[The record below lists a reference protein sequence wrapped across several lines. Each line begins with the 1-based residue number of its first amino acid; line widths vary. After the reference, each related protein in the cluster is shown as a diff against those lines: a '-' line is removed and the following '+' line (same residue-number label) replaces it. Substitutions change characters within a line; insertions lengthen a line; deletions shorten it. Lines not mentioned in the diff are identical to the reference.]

1 MFLDV
6 RKSKERRA
14 SKKFYKKCPEN
25 SRSQIV
31 FRTDI
36 FATPPLVSPRND
48 VWRRTS
54 ILMTCHNPDLGS
66 ASNWMK
72 QTLTNQKHY
81 PDLGRDALWVWIA
94 PLVSPTSLRGET
106 SAGVPQCQLFS
117 QANWQRASSIFGC
130 FNHTA
135 NVFLSKRYLARWLKT
150 PFLLTHSFIYL

>member
-81 PDLGRDALWVWIA
+81 PDLGRDAL
-94 PLVSPTSLRGET
+94 
-106 SAGVPQCQLFS
+106 
-117 QANWQRASSIFGC
+117 
-130 FNHTA
+130 
-135 NVFLSKRYLARWLKT
+135 
-150 PFLLTHSFIYL
+150 

>member
-6 RKSKERRA
+6 RKSKERRV
-14 SKKFYKKCPEN
+14 SNKFYKKCPEN

-36 FATPPLVSPRND
+36 FATPPLVSLRND

-72 QTLTNQKHY
+72 QTLTNQTHY
-81 PDLGRDALWVWIA
+81 PDLGRDALSV
-94 PLVSPTSLRGET
+94 
-106 SAGVPQCQLFS
+106 
-117 QANWQRASSIFGC
+117 
-130 FNHTA
+130 
-135 NVFLSKRYLARWLKT
+135 
-150 PFLLTHSFIYL
+150 